1 MKERKYTSIV
11 NGIRMNVTYCIP
23 QEDED
28 IKLPPVITKEIA
40 DKIEL
45 PHPHYKDDYIDNDK

>member
-11 NGIRMNVTYCIP
+11 NGIRLNVTYCIS

-40 DKIEL
+40 DKIKL
-45 PHPHYKDDYIDNDK
+45 PRYNDDYIDNDK

>member
-45 PHPHYKDDYIDNDK
+45 HLLVTRMII

>member
-1 MKERKYTSIV
+1 
-11 NGIRMNVTYCIP
+11 MNVTYCIP

-45 PHPHYKDDYIDNDK
+45 PPPRYKDDYIDNDK

>member
-23 QEDED
+23 QDDED

-45 PHPHYKDDYIDNDK
+45 PPPRYKDDYIDNDK